1 MPKKGL
7 WDNFRYSNIFVF
19 KSAKRKYS
27 VFSFLNIV
35 LNHTISWSKHVL
47 IFCLN
52 NFCEKN
58 GQSVKNKT
66 AFNKVSV
73 TQFLQK
79 MFVVMLPE
87 V

>member
-1 MPKKGL
+1 MPKRGCGIIL
-7 WDNFRYSNIFVF
+7 DALIYLF

-35 LNHTISWSKHVL
+35 LKSHHLLVKTCVN
-47 IFCLN
+47 FCLN
-52 NFCEKN
+52 NFVKN

-87 V
+87 I